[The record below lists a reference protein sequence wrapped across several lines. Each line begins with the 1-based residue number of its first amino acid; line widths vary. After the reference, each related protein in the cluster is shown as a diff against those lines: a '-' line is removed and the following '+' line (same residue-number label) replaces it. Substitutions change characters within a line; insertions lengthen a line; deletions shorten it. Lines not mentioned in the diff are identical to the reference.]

1 METNK
6 IISPY
11 FENGVFAGVR
21 VCVADEDFVIA
32 PKDYNNGKEMD
43 WYYAMAVLKT
53 NGLDTWNYR
62 QIYLTIAYRNEIDKV
77 LEDNGGDDL
86 DNWYWTREENA
97 PFHAFFYRSY
107 NGFLESGHKSFILAV
122 RPIKN
127 LKEE

>member
-11 FENGVFAGVR
+11 FKNGTFAGVR
-21 VCVADEDFVIA
+21 VCIGDEDFVIA
-32 PKDYNNGKEMD
+32 PNDYNYGERMTWGEAMD
-43 WYYAMAVLKT
+43 ALKY
-53 NGLDTWNYR
+53 NNLDTWNYR
-62 QIYLTIAYRNEIDKV
+62 QICLTIAYRNEIDKV

-86 DNWYWTREENA
+86 DNWYWTREEHA

-107 NGFLESGHKSFILAV
+107 PGFLESCHKSFILAV